1 MTGWVSDLDQAE
13 REERKAKI
21 KEMYLKCYTSEEI
34 GEAVGLSKDQAN
46 EQVCRILEDFPK
58 SVKVQF
64 SEEDFAPPIYNVWTF
79 AKKTNATSH
88 FGNQSRSVLPF
99 RQSLSQDKH

>member
-1 MTGWVSDLDQAE
+1 
-13 REERKAKI
+13 
-21 KEMYLKCYTSEEI
+21 MYLKAYTAEEI
-34 GEAVGLSKDQAN
+34 GEAVGLSKDGA
-46 EQVCRILEDFPK
+46 EKEVSRLLEDLL
-58 SVKVQF
+58 KVGKVTF
-64 SEEDFAPPIYNVWTF
+64 SEEDFTPPIYNVWTF

>member
-1 MTGWVSDLDQAE
+1 MSVRAVIGGDQAE

-58 SVKVQF
+58 SVKVTF

-79 AKKTNATSH
+79 AKKTNAIVAGNYSNKISLKPTSV
-88 FGNQSRSVLPF
+88 R
-99 RQSLSQDKH
+99 